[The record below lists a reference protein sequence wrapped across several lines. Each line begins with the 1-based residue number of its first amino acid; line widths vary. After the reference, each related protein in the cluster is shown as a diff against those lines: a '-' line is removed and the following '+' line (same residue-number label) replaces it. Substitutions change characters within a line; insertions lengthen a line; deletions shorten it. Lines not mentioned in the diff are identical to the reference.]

1 MDFLENTGC
10 KVIGIDVKHLTKV
23 FGGLR
28 AVDDLS
34 LTIGAGKTTGLIG
47 PNGSGKTTLM
57 NLISGL
63 YKPDCGT
70 ITIGD
75 KTFDFIE
82 PIKLREL
89 RITRTFQDGR
99 LINQLSVDD
108 NLLLPIAENGLI
120 KSLCQFKTPEIMAR
134 VDAILKK
141 IGLVNHRHKLAE
153 ELSYGQRKLLELGRA
168 LIQDADIYLL
178 DEPFSGLQE
187 KMVEH
192 VLGLIGELKKQ
203 NKTVVIIEHNMGLI
217 KRLSDHIIVLDHGAL
232 LASGRPDTVL
242 KNKSVQQ
249 AYLGV

>member
-1 MDFLENTGC
+1 MPEIKIT
-10 KVIGIDVKHLTKV
+10 HLTKA

-34 LTIGAGKTTGLIG
+34 VSIAHGKTTGLIG

-75 KTFDFIE
+75 ETFDAID
-82 PIKLREL
+82 PIKLRKL
-89 RITRTFQDGR
+89 HIARTFQDGR

-108 NLLLPIAENGLI
+108 NLLLPIAETSVL
-120 KSLCQFKTPEIMAR
+120 KSLRQFKTENMQKR
-134 VDAILKK
+134 VNATLEK
-141 IGLVNHRHKLAE
+141 IGLTSHRHKLAE

-192 VLGLIGELKKQ
+192 VLGLIGELKTAG
-203 NKTVVIIEHNMGLI
+203 KTVVIIEHNMGLI
-217 KRLSDHIIVLDHGAL
+217 KQLSDHIIVLDHGAL
-232 LASGRPDTVL
+232 LASGEPDKVL
-242 KNKSVQQ
+242 QNKSVQQ

>member
-1 MDFLENTGC
+1 MGYLENIGC
-10 KVIGIDVKHLTKV
+10 KVKGIEVTHLTKA

-34 LTIGAGKTTGLIG
+34 ISIMAGKTTGLIG

-70 ITIGD
+70 ITIGN
-75 KTFDFIE
+75 KTFDAID
-82 PIKLREL
+82 PVKLREL
-89 RITRTFQDGR
+89 HIARTFQDGR

-108 NLLLPIAENGLI
+108 NLLLAIAETKLL
-120 KSLCQFKTPEIMAR
+120 KSLRQFKT
-134 VDAILKK
+134 VDMQKCANLILKK
-141 IGLVNHRHKLAE
+141 IGLVPYQYKLAE

-217 KRLSDHIIVLDHGAL
+217 KQLSDHIIVLDHGAL
-232 LASGRPDTVL
+232 LASGKPDTVL

>member
-1 MDFLENTGC
+1 M
-10 KVIGIDVKHLTKV
+10 IGIKVNHLTKV

-34 LTIGAGKTTGLIG
+34 LTIAPGKTTGLIG

-75 KTFDFIE
+75 DVFDEIS
-82 PIKLREL
+82 PIKLRDL
-89 RITRTFQDGR
+89 RIARTFQDGR
-99 LINQLSVDD
+99 LINQLSVYD
-108 NLLLPIAENGLI
+108 NLLLPISETGFI
-120 KSLCQFKTPEIMAR
+120 RSLCQTKSAEMQQR
-134 VDAILKK
+134 VNHILEK
-141 IGLVNHRHKLAE
+141 IGLWTHRYKMAE

-178 DEPFSGLQE
+178 DEPFSGLFA
-187 KMVEH
+187 KRVEH
-192 VLGLIGELKKQ
+192 VLDLIGELKRQK
-203 NKTVVIIEHNMGLI
+203 KTVVIIEHNMGLI
-217 KRLSDHIIVLDHGAL
+217 KQLSDNIIVLDHGGL

>member
-1 MDFLENTGC
+1 MAEIKIT
-10 KVIGIDVKHLTKV
+10 HLTKA

-34 LTIGAGKTTGLIG
+34 ISIAAGKTTGLIG
-47 PNGSGKTTLM
+47 SNGSGKTTLM

-75 KTFDFIE
+75 ETFDAID

-89 RITRTFQDGR
+89 HIARTFQDGR
-99 LINQLSVDD
+99 LINQLSVND
-108 NLLLPIAENGLI
+108 NLLLPIAETSVL
-120 KSLCQFKTPEIMAR
+120 KSLHQFKTENMQKR
-134 VDAILKK
+134 VNAILEK
-141 IGLVNHRHKLAE
+141 IGLTSHRHKLAE
-153 ELSYGQRKLLELGRA
+153 ELSYGQHKLLELGRA

-187 KMVEH
+187 KMVEN
-192 VLGLIGELKKQ
+192 VLGLISELKQ
-203 NKTVVIIEHNMGLI
+203 TGKTIVIIEHNMGLI
-217 KRLSDHIIVLDHGAL
+217 KQIADKLIVLDHGQL
-232 LASGRPDTVL
+232 LASGTPDAVL
-242 KNKSVQQ
+242 KNKAVQQ

>member
-1 MDFLENTGC
+1 MKE
-10 KVIGIDVKHLTKV
+10 IEIKHLTKN
-23 FGGLR
+23 FGGLC

-34 LTIGAGKTTGLIG
+34 ISIAPGRTTGLIG

-57 NLISGL
+57 NLITGL

-70 ITIGD
+70 ITIGNQ
-75 KTFDFIE
+75 TFDAIN
-82 PIKLREL
+82 PLKLRNL
-89 RITRTFQDGR
+89 SIVRTFQDGR

-108 NLLLPIAENGLI
+108 NLLLPIAETGVL
-120 KSLCQFKTPEIMAR
+120 KSLHQFKTAEMQKR
-134 VDAILKK
+134 VNVTLEK
-141 IGLVNHRHKLAE
+141 IGLKLHRYKLAE

-192 VLGLIGELKKQ
+192 VLGLISELKKQ
-203 NKTVVIIEHNMGLI
+203 KKTVVIIEHNMGLI
-217 KRLSDHIIVLDHGAL
+217 KQLSDHIIVLDHGSL
-232 LASGRPDTVL
+232 LASGKPETVL
-242 KNKSVQQ
+242 QNKQVQQ

>member
-1 MDFLENTGC
+1 MAEIKIT
-10 KVIGIDVKHLTKV
+10 HLTKV

-28 AVDDLS
+28 AVDDL
-34 LTIGAGKTTGLIG
+34 TISIAPGKTTGLIG

-75 KTFDFIE
+75 EIFNAID

-89 RITRTFQDGR
+89 NIARTFQDGR

-108 NLLLPIAENGLI
+108 NLLLPIAETGVL
-120 KSLCQFKTPEIMAR
+120 KSLRQFKTPEMQKRINAT
-134 VDAILKK
+134 LEK
-141 IGLVNHRHKLAE
+141 IGLTAHRHKLAE

-192 VLGLIGELKKQ
+192 VLGLIGELKTAG
-203 NKTVVIIEHNMGLI
+203 KTVVIIEHNMGLI
-217 KRLSDHIIVLDHGAL
+217 KQLSDHIIVLDHGAL
-232 LASGRPDTVL
+232 LASGKPDTVL

>member
-1 MDFLENTGC
+1 M
-10 KVIGIDVKHLTKV
+10 KGIEITHLTKN

-34 LTIGAGKTTGLIG
+34 VSIAAGKTTGLIG

-70 ITIGD
+70 ITIGN
-75 KTFDFIE
+75 KTFDSIE

-89 RITRTFQDGR
+89 RIARTFQDGR

-108 NLLLPIAENGLI
+108 NLLLAIAETGLL
-120 KSLCQFKTPEIMAR
+120 KALRQFKTLEMMAR
-134 VDAILKK
+134 VNVVLEK
-141 IGLVNHRHKLAE
+141 IGLTNHRHKLAE

-178 DEPFSGLQE
+178 DEPFSGLFA
-187 KMVEH
+187 KRVEH
-192 VLGLIGELKKQ
+192 VLGLISELKKQ
-203 NKTVVIIEHNMGLI
+203 KKTVVIIEHNMGLI
-217 KRLSDHIIVLDHGAL
+217 KQLSDHIIVLDHGAL
-232 LASGRPDTVL
+232 LASGNPDAVL
-242 KNKSVQQ
+242 QNKSVQQ

>member
-1 MDFLENTGC
+1 MLDIKIT
-10 KVIGIDVKHLTKV
+10 HLTKA

-34 LTIGAGKTTGLIG
+34 ISIASGRTTGLIG

-57 NLISGL
+57 NLITGL

-70 ITIGD
+70 IMIGD
-75 KTFDFIE
+75 ETFDAID

-89 RITRTFQDGR
+89 HIARTFQDGR

-108 NLLLPIAENGLI
+108 NLLLPIAETGVL
-120 KSLCQFKTPEIMAR
+120 KSLRQFKTNEMQKR
-134 VDAILKK
+134 VDAVLAK
-141 IGLVNHRHKLAE
+141 IGLTSHRHKLAE

-203 NKTVVIIEHNMGLI
+203 KKTVVIIEHNMGLI
-217 KRLSDHIIVLDHGAL
+217 KQLSDHIIVLDHGGV

-242 KNKSVQQ
+242 RNKSVQQ

>member
-1 MDFLENTGC
+1 MPEIKIT
-10 KVIGIDVKHLTKV
+10 HLTKA

-34 LTIGAGKTTGLIG
+34 VSIAPGKTTGLIG

-70 ITIGD
+70 ITIGG
-75 KTFDFIE
+75 KTFDAID

-89 RITRTFQDGR
+89 HIARAFQDGR

-108 NLLLPIAENGLI
+108 NLLLPIAETGVL
-120 KSLCQFKTPEIMAR
+120 KSLRQFKTPEMQKR
-134 VDAILKK
+134 VNATLEK
-141 IGLVNHRHKLAE
+141 IGLTSHRHKLAE

-192 VLGLIGELKKQ
+192 VLELIGELKTAG
-203 NKTVVIIEHNMGLI
+203 KTVVIIEHNMGLI
-217 KRLSDHIIVLDHGAL
+217 KQLSDHIIVLDHGAL
-232 LASGRPDTVL
+232 LASGKPDTVL
-242 KNKSVQQ
+242 KNKQVQQ

>member
-1 MDFLENTGC
+1 MPEIKIT
-10 KVIGIDVKHLTKV
+10 HLTKA

-34 LTIGAGKTTGLIG
+34 VSIAHGKTTGLIG

-70 ITIGD
+70 ITID
-75 KTFDFIE
+75 NQTFDSID
-82 PIKLREL
+82 PIKLRKL
-89 RITRTFQDGR
+89 HIARTFQDGR

-108 NLLLPIAENGLI
+108 NLLLPIAETSVL
-120 KSLCQFKTPEIMAR
+120 KSLRQFKTVEMQKR
-134 VDAILKK
+134 VNATLEK
-141 IGLVNHRHKLAE
+141 IGLTNHRHKLAE

-192 VLGLIGELKKQ
+192 VLGLIGELKTAG
-203 NKTVVIIEHNMGLI
+203 KTVVIIEHNMGLI
-217 KRLSDHIIVLDHGAL
+217 KQLSDHIIVLDHGAL
-232 LASGRPDTVL
+232 LASGDPDAVL
-242 KNKSVQQ
+242 KNKQVQQ

>member
-1 MDFLENTGC
+1 MPEIKIT
-10 KVIGIDVKHLTKV
+10 HLTKA

-34 LTIGAGKTTGLIG
+34 ISIMAGKTTGLIG

-70 ITIGD
+70 ITIENQ
-75 KTFDFIE
+75 TFDAID

-89 RITRTFQDGR
+89 HIARTFQDGR

-108 NLLLPIAENGLI
+108 NLLLPIAETGVL
-120 KSLCQFKTPEIMAR
+120 KSLRQFKTENMQKR
-134 VDAILKK
+134 VNATLEK
-141 IGLVNHRHKLAE
+141 IGLTSHRYKLAE

-192 VLGLIGELKKQ
+192 VLELIGELKQQK
-203 NKTVVIIEHNMGLI
+203 KTVVIIEHNMGLI
-217 KRLSDHIIVLDHGAL
+217 KQLSDHIIVLDHGAL
-232 LASGRPDTVL
+232 LASGAPDTVL
-242 KNKSVQQ
+242 KDKSVQQ

>member
-1 MDFLENTGC
+1 M
-10 KVIGIDVKHLTKV
+10 KGIEITHLTKN

-34 LTIGAGKTTGLIG
+34 ISIAAGKTTGLIG

-75 KTFDFIE
+75 ETFDEIP

-89 RITRTFQDGR
+89 HIARTFQDGR

-108 NLLLPIAENGLI
+108 NLLLPIAETGVL
-120 KSLCQFKTPEIMAR
+120 KSLRQFKTPEMQKR
-134 VDAILKK
+134 VNATLEK
-141 IGLVNHRHKLAE
+141 IGLTSHRHKLAE

-203 NKTVVIIEHNMGLI
+203 NKPVVIIEHNMGLI
-217 KRLSDHIIVLDHGAL
+217 KQLSDHSIVLDHGAL
-232 LASGRPDTVL
+232 LASGAPDKVL
-242 KNKSVQQ
+242 QNKSVQQ

>member
-1 MDFLENTGC
+1 MPEIKIT
-10 KVIGIDVKHLTKV
+10 HLTKA

-34 LTIGAGKTTGLIG
+34 ISIMAGKTTGLIG

-70 ITIGD
+70 ITIENQ
-75 KTFDFIE
+75 TFDAID

-89 RITRTFQDGR
+89 HIARTFQDGR

-108 NLLLPIAENGLI
+108 NLLLPIAETGVL
-120 KSLCQFKTPEIMAR
+120 KSLRQFKTENMQKR
-134 VDAILKK
+134 VNATLEK
-141 IGLVNHRHKLAE
+141 IGLTSHRYKLAE

-192 VLGLIGELKKQ
+192 VLELIGELKAQ

-217 KRLSDHIIVLDHGAL
+217 KQLSDHIIVLDHGAL
-232 LASGRPDTVL
+232 LASGAPDTVL
-242 KNKSVQQ
+242 KDKSVQQ

>member
-1 MDFLENTGC
+1 MKSIIVT
-10 KVIGIDVKHLTKV
+10 HLTKK
-23 FGGLR
+23 FGGLC

-70 ITIGD
+70 IAIDD
-75 KTFDFIE
+75 KTFEYIE

-89 RITRTFQDGR
+89 HIARTFQDGR
-99 LINQLSVDD
+99 LINQLSVED
-108 NLLLPIAENGLI
+108 NLLLPIAETGFI
-120 KSLCQFKTPEIMAR
+120 KSLHQFKTDEMIAR
-134 VDAILKK
+134 VNATLEK
-141 IGLVNHRHKLAE
+141 IGLIGHRNKLAE

-178 DEPFSGLQE
+178 DEPFSGLFA
-187 KMVEH
+187 KRVEY
-192 VLGLIGELKKQ
+192 VLGLIGELKAQ

-217 KRLSDHIIVLDHGAL
+217 KQLSDHIIVLDHGAL
-232 LASGRPDTVL
+232 LASGAPDTVL
-242 KNKSVQQ
+242 KDKSVQQ

>member
-1 MDFLENTGC
+1 MKSIIVT
-10 KVIGIDVKHLTKV
+10 HLTKN
-23 FGGLR
+23 FGGLC
-28 AVDDLS
+28 AVDNLS
-34 LTIGAGKTTGLIG
+34 LNIGSGKTTGLIG

-70 ITIGD
+70 IAID
-75 KTFDFIE
+75 DETFEYIE

-89 RITRTFQDGR
+89 RIARTFQDGR

-108 NLLLPIAENGLI
+108 NLLLAIAETGLL
-120 KSLCQFKTPEIMAR
+120 KSLRQFKTGEMMAR
-134 VDAILKK
+134 VNVTLEK
-141 IGLVNHRHKLAE
+141 IGLTAHCHKLAE

-178 DEPFSGLQE
+178 DEPFSGLFA
-187 KMVEH
+187 KRVEH
-192 VLGLIGELKKQ
+192 VLELISELKMR

-217 KRLSDHIIVLDHGAL
+217 KQLSDHIIVLDHGAL
-232 LASGRPDTVL
+232 LASGAPDTVL
-242 KNKSVQQ
+242 KDKSVQQ

>member
-1 MDFLENTGC
+1 MPEIKIT
-10 KVIGIDVKHLTKV
+10 HLTKA

-34 LTIGAGKTTGLIG
+34 VSIAHGKTTGLIG

-70 ITIGD
+70 ITIENQ
-75 KTFDFIE
+75 TFDAID

-89 RITRTFQDGR
+89 HIARTFQDGR

-108 NLLLPIAENGLI
+108 NLLLPIAETGVL
-120 KSLCQFKTPEIMAR
+120 KSLRQFKTENMQKR
-134 VDAILKK
+134 VNATLEK
-141 IGLVNHRHKLAE
+141 IGLTSHRHKLAE

-192 VLGLIGELKKQ
+192 VLGLIGELKTAG
-203 NKTVVIIEHNMGLI
+203 KTVVIIEHNMGLI
-217 KRLSDHIIVLDHGAL
+217 KQLSDHIIVLDHGAL
-232 LASGRPDTVL
+232 LASGEPDTVL
-242 KNKSVQQ
+242 QNKQVQQ